1 MHNHLNSL
9 LQYKEIVVA
18 LIAVFGVVIPYLVQ
32 RNKEYKLK
40 LAEQKIAAYSEFLRD
55 FTETAVL
62 IAHDEEVAGKDA
74 DRRRIMARNQIL
86 LYGSDDVI
94 KAYDK
99 WVVFTDENQKAG
111 SDEDVALFGDLLLKI
126 RQDIVG
132 TTKVTVH
139 EISNL
144 NPFNRGS
151 TTNDLTMAAP
161 DANSCLY
168 PSVIVGFAL
177 LASRVSF
184 VVRRQHISYVDIQN
198 E

>member
-1 MHNHLNSL
+1 MATLIAFL
-9 LQYKEIVVA
+9 LQKEIVVA
-18 LIAVFGVVIPYLVQ
+18 LIAVFGVVIPYLMQ

-62 IAHDEEVAGKDA
+62 IQHGEEVESKAA
-74 DRRRIMARNQIL
+74 DSQRILARNQLL

-99 WVVFTDENQKAG
+99 WVRFSDDGGKAG
-111 SDEDVALFGDLLLKI
+111 SDEDAALFGNLLLTI

-132 TTKVTVH
+132 RTKVTVN

-144 NPFNRGS
+144 NPFNRG
-151 TTNDLTMAAP
+151 
-161 DANSCLY
+161 
-168 PSVIVGFAL
+168 
-177 LASRVSF
+177 
-184 VVRRQHISYVDIQN
+184 
-198 E
+198 

>member
-1 MHNHLNSL
+1 MHTFFTLL
-9 LQYKEIVVA
+9 LQHKEIVVA

-55 FTETAVL
+55 FTETSVL
-62 IAHDEEVAGKDA
+62 IAHDEKVDNKDA

-99 WVVFTDENQKAG
+99 WVIFTDENQKASG
-111 SDEDVALFGDLLLKI
+111 SDEDVALFGNLLLTI

-132 TTKVTVH
+132 KTKVTVQ

-144 NPFNRGS
+144 NPFSRG
-151 TTNDLTMAAP
+151 
-161 DANSCLY
+161 
-168 PSVIVGFAL
+168 
-177 LASRVSF
+177 
-184 VVRRQHISYVDIQN
+184 
-198 E
+198 

>member
-1 MHNHLNSL
+1 MHNQLNFL

-40 LAEQKIAAYSEFLRD
+40 LAEQKTAAYSEFLRD

-99 WVVFTDENQKAG
+99 WVV
-111 SDEDVALFGDLLLKI
+111 
-126 RQDIVG
+126 
-132 TTKVTVH
+132 
-139 EISNL
+139 
-144 NPFNRGS
+144 
-151 TTNDLTMAAP
+151 
-161 DANSCLY
+161 
-168 PSVIVGFAL
+168 
-177 LASRVSF
+177 
-184 VVRRQHISYVDIQN
+184 
-198 E
+198 

>member
-1 MHNHLNSL
+1 MNTHLDFL

-32 RNKEYKLK
+32 RNKEYRLK

-62 IAHDEEVAGKDA
+62 IAHDEEVEGKDA

-139 EISNL
+139 EISNP
-144 NPFNRGS
+144 NPFNRG
-151 TTNDLTMAAP
+151 
-161 DANSCLY
+161 
-168 PSVIVGFAL
+168 
-177 LASRVSF
+177 
-184 VVRRQHISYVDIQN
+184 
-198 E
+198 